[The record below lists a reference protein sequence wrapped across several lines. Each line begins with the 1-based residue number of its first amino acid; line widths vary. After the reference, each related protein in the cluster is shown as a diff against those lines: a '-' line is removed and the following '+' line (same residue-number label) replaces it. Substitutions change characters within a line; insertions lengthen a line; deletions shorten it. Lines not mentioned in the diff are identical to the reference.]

1 MKLINTPYLPETDV
15 FIGVAGA
22 GILKYTDELKRL
34 GIDTL
39 VTDSEP
45 DLPKPVIN
53 HADLCVNYLGSGNVV
68 LSKTQVKLKAALEKL
83 GCKCYIINES
93 LKNAY
98 PDDCLLNCIA
108 NSTDLICNYDITS
121 AKIKELANGKT
132 VIDVNQGYTKCS
144 VCAVSDKAFITDDKS
159 IYKALKNAEYDVLE
173 VEKGSVALNGYDYGF
188 IGGACCK
195 ISKDILAFFGN
206 AKAHKSY
213 DAIKAFC
220 KNYNVDLLSLDS
232 ERLCDIG
239 SFIPIFEN
247 E

>member
-15 FIGVAGA
+15 CIGVAGTS
-22 GILKYTDELKRL
+22 ILKYTDELKRL

-45 DLPKPVIN
+45 NLPKPVIN

-68 LSKTQVKLKAALEKL
+68 LSKTQTKLKAALEKL

-98 PDDCLLNCIA
+98 PEDCLLNCIA

-121 AKIKELANGKT
+121 AKIKGLANGKT

-144 VCAVSDKAFITDDKS
+144 ICAVSDKAFITDDKS

-173 VEKGSVALNGYDYGF
+173 VEKGSVALDGYDYGF
-188 IGGACCK
+188 IGA
-195 ISKDILAFFGN
+195 LAVKFQRMFLLFSEMQKHM
-206 AKAHKSY
+206 KAMM
-213 DAIKAFC
+213 I
-220 KNYNVDLLSLDS
+220 
-232 ERLCDIG
+232 
-239 SFIPIFEN
+239 
-247 E
+247 

>member
-15 FIGVAGA
+15 LIGVAGA

-53 HADLCVNYLGSGNVV
+53 HTDLCINYLGNGIVV
-68 LSKTQVKLKAALEKL
+68 LSKTQIKLKAALEKL

-93 LKNAY
+93 LKNTY
-98 PDDCLLNCIA
+98 PDDCLLNCIV

-144 VCAVSDKAFITDDKS
+144 VCAVLDKAFITDDKS

-173 VEKGSVALNGYDYGF
+173 VEKGSVALDGYDYGF

-213 DAIKAFC
+213 DDIKAFC
-220 KNYNVDLLSLDS
+220 KNYNVDLLSLDN

>member
-15 FIGVAGA
+15 LIGVAGA

-34 GIDTL
+34 GIDTF
-39 VTDSEP
+39 VADSEP

-53 HADLCVNYLGSGNVV
+53 HADLCINYLGSGNVV

-98 PDDCLLNCIA
+98 PQDCLLNCIV

-132 VIDVNQGYTKCS
+132 VIDVNQGYAKCS
-144 VCAVSDKAFITDDKS
+144 ICAVSDKAFITDDKS

-173 VEKGSVALNGYDYGF
+173 VKKGSVALDGYDYGF

-195 ISKDILAFFGN
+195 ISKDVLAFFGN

-213 DAIKAFC
+213 DDIKAFC
-220 KNYNVDLLSLDS
+220 KNYNVDLLSLDN

>member
-15 FIGVAGA
+15 LIGVAGA

-34 GIDTL
+34 GIDTF
-39 VTDSEP
+39 VADSEP

-53 HADLCVNYLGSGNVV
+53 HADLCINYLGSGNVV

-98 PDDCLLNCIA
+98 PDDCLLNCIV

-132 VIDVNQGYTKCS
+132 VIDVNQGYAKCS

-173 VEKGSVALNGYDYGF
+173 VKKGSVALDGYDYGF

-195 ISKDILAFFGN
+195 ISKDVLAFFGN

-213 DAIKAFC
+213 DDIKAFC
-220 KNYNVDLLSLDS
+220 KNYNVDLLSLDN